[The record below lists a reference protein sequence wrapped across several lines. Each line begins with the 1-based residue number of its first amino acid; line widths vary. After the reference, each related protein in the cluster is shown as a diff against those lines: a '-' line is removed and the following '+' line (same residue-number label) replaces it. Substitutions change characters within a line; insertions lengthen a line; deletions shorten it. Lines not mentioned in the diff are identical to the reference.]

1 MIYVE
6 GKKSFSFQF
15 ISLVIYAC
23 CKGSGGVSYSPPPFP
38 PPSSPLS
45 LHRYNLVIDDVKEE
59 KVQQLEKSEK
69 GLQFL
74 WLHFI
79 YHWCFSRSK
88 GSNSETTASCTIES
102 KR

>member
-23 CKGSGGVSYSPPPFP
+23 CKGAGGVSKTTTPPLRPPPPF
-38 PPSSPLS
+38 S
-45 LHRYNLVIDDVKEE
+45 LHRNNLVIDDVKAE

-69 GLQFL
+69 RTKVYSSYG
-74 WLHFI
+74 HTSFI
-79 YHWCFSRSK
+79 TGVLRT
-88 GSNSETTASCTIES
+88 E
-102 KR
+102 